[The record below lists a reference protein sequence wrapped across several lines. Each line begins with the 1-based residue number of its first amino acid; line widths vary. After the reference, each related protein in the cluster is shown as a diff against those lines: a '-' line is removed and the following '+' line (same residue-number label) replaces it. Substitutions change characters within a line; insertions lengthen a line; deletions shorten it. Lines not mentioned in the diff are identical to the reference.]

1 VVEVAGQAPAREDP
15 SRKPST
21 PAPNPASSGGGGSN
35 KAYARELYSVTLKLY
50 DYQYNVIPVG
60 PDKRPLVKKWSSK
73 ERASLGELKES
84 LRKATGLAIVAGP
97 ENYWGDV
104 KHYLVGIDVDDPRAR
119 DKSPKLSWVLDNTA
133 AWKTGPRCP
142 RCYNK
147 HLEILEPGRRFKC
160 PTCDLEFTLEEAAR
174 GLGALVIV
182 SEELVKKYLGGS
194 TQRLGPVEIMVN
206 TYQLVPPSLH
216 PTGVSYE
223 WIRPLDLS
231 LPNHGL
237 LTLEEEDL
245 KQLLEEL
252 RSIAGVGLREAKP
265 KAEARDEAEPRV
277 EQPRG
282 EAEAT
287 RALSEDELKR
297 IRDLLLEYYVPGH
310 RDKIVFSLLGL
321 LLKSGVSYESA
332 KRLVEL
338 IATEA
343 GDEEARQRLYLV
355 DYHYGKR
362 ANILGVEKL
371 RGVAGLKEELEA
383 VLGERGLGEDEI
395 AKKVSETISELYDM
409 LGVSRAPRGEP
420 GRLADLEG
428 DEFKNDVMR
437 ILTEAGTLTKRIT
450 MMASRLKKAVLEH
463 FKYVKNLHVDGVDL
477 GLYCWDGKRYTLCEA
492 NIESWIEDM
501 YNKLGLEEHGLRF
514 TVLKKEIMEMLSDAT
529 RQPLKY
535 EEAVI
540 AFENCAF
547 NWDTLTC
554 EPHNPERLITHY
566 IPHQI
571 DIELLMELLAVDSI
585 SEDAVLKIAPKTL
598 KAFKEWAGDKW
609 LLLFEI
615 LGFTLYPRPYKKAVL
630 LTDAKDML
638 GKGNTGKSTYI
649 RYLQGILGRE
659 NYSVVAA
666 QEFTRKNQDKGKVS
680 MIYRKLANFY
690 PDLPEEA
697 LENIG
702 EFKVVTGE
710 DAIPIRMLY
719 KQAFL
724 WEKPYV
730 KHIYSANKPPVVR
743 NADDAFWDRWLVLEF
758 IGNFKEKVKNF
769 EKTLHDEIP
778 KAIAIGIAACHKVLK
793 RGAFSLENTPEDAKI
808 EWLSRS
814 DSIFSFILWVKSAGA
829 LVEDPTGKTLIEKL
843 YPYYARYC
851 GVRGLNAVRQ
861 EDFTRWLKSH
871 GFEVKSPQHKSTIYG
886 YKLNAEILEQLL
898 REEEGE
904 ETPEPE
910 NYGGLDRYYEY

>member
-1 VVEVAGQAPAREDP
+1 
-15 SRKPST
+15 
-21 PAPNPASSGGGGSN
+21 
-35 KAYARELYSVTLKLY
+35 
-50 DYQYNVIPVG
+50 VG
-60 PDKRPLVKKWSSK
+60 PDKRPLTKKWSPR
-73 ERASLGELKES
+73 ERVSLEELKEA
-84 LRKATGLAIVAGP
+84 LRKATGIAIVAGP
-97 ENYWGDV
+97 ENPWKPVAQLIILD
-104 KHYLVGIDVDDPRAR
+104 IDDPSVVE
-119 DKSPKLSWVLDNTA
+119 KSQRLRELLGSEGTVRTVVY
-133 AWKTGPRCP
+133 KTGPRCP
-142 RCYNK
+142 RCNNK
-147 HLEILEPGRRFKC
+147 HLEVLEPGKRFRC
-160 PTCDLEFTLEEAAR
+160 RCGHEFTVEEAKR
-174 GLGALVIV
+174 GLGVLVLV
-182 SEELVKKYLGGS
+182 DVDAARELLGDS
-194 TQRLGPVEIMVN
+194 TVRLGPVEILVN
-206 TYQLVPPSLH
+206 NYQLIPPSLH
-216 PTGVSYE
+216 PTGVRYE
-223 WIRPLDLS
+223 WVRPLDLS
-231 LPNHGL
+231 LPNHGIASL
-237 LTLEEEDL
+237 WREDL
-245 KQLLEEL
+245 EQLLEEL
-252 RSIAGVGLREAKP
+252 RSIAGVGLREARP
-265 KAEARDEAEPRV
+265 KAEARAEAEPRV

-282 EAEAT
+282 EAEARTVEAT

-297 IRDLLLEYYVPGH
+297 IRDLILEYYVPGH

-321 LLKSGVSYESA
+321 LLKAGASYESA
-332 KRLVEL
+332 RRLVEL
-338 IATEA
+338 ITTEA

-362 ANILGVEKL
+362 VSTLGVEKL

-383 VLGERGLGEDEI
+383 VLRERELGEDEI

-428 DEFKNDVMR
+428 DEFKKDIMR

-450 MMASRLKKAVLEH
+450 MMASRLKKATLEH
-463 FKYVKNLHVDGVDL
+463 FKYIKNLHVDGVDL

-492 NIESWIEDM
+492 SIESWIEDM
-501 YNKLGLEEHGLRF
+501 YNKLGLEEHGIRF

-529 RQPLKY
+529 RHPLKY
-535 EEAVI
+535 EEAAV
-540 AFENCAF
+540 AFENCTF

-554 EPHNPERLITHY
+554 EPHNPEKLITHY
-566 IPHQI
+566 IPHQV
-571 DIELLMELLAVDSI
+571 DVGLLSELLAADTI
-585 SEDAVLKIAPKTL
+585 SEDAVSKAAPKTL

-609 LLLFEI
+609 LPLFEL
-615 LGFTLYPRPYKKAVL
+615 LGFTLYTVPYKKAVL
-630 LTDAKDML
+630 LTDAKDKL

-758 IGNFKEKVKNF
+758 MGNFKEKVKNF

-778 KAIAIGIAACHKVLK
+778 KAIAIGIAAFHKVLK
-793 RGAFSLENTPEDAKI
+793 RGAFSFENTPEDAKI

-843 YPYYARYC
+843 YPYYSRYC

-861 EDFTRWLKSH
+861 EDFTRWLKSN

-898 REEEGE
+898 REEE

-910 NYGGLDRYYEY
+910 NYEGLERYYEH

>member
-1 VVEVAGQAPAREDP
+1 VA
-15 SRKPST
+15 
-21 PAPNPASSGGGGSN
+21 
-35 KAYARELYSVTLKLY
+35 LKLY
-50 DYQYNVIPVG
+50 DYKYNVVPVG
-60 PDKRPLVKKWSSK
+60 PDKRPLTRWSPR
-73 ERASLGELKES
+73 ERVSLEELKEAR
-84 LRKATGLAIVAGP
+84 RKATGLAIVAGP

-104 KHYLVGIDVDDPRAR
+104 GYYLVGVDVDDPRAR
-119 DKSPKLSWVLDNTA
+119 DKSPKLRWVLDNTA
-133 AWKTGPRCP
+133 TWKTGPRCP
-142 RCYNK
+142 KCYNK
-147 HLEILEPGRRFKC
+147 HLEVLEPGRRFKC
-160 PTCDLEFTLEEAAR
+160 TTCGHEFTVEEAAW
-174 GLGALVIV
+174 GYGALVLV
-182 SEELVKKYLGGS
+182 KEELVKKYLGG
-194 TQRLGPVEIMVN
+194 TVRLGPVELMVN
-206 TYQLVPPSLH
+206 NYQLAPPSLH
-216 PTGVSYE
+216 PTGVRYE
-223 WIRPLDLS
+223 WVRPLDLS

-237 LTLEEEDL
+237 LELEEEDL

-252 RSIAGVGLREAKP
+252 RP
-265 KAEARDEAEPRV
+265 KSKLEEHVEAEPRV

-282 EAEAT
+282 EAEARAEARIVEAT

-297 IRDLLLEYYVPGH
+297 IRDLVLEYYVPGH

-321 LLKSGVSYESA
+321 LLKAGVSYESSR
-332 KRLVEL
+332 RLVEL
-338 IATEA
+338 ITTEA
-343 GDEEARQRLYLV
+343 GDEEAKQRFYLV
-355 DYHYGKR
+355 DYHYSKR

-383 VLGERGLGEDEI
+383 VLRERGLGEDEI

-428 DEFKNDVMR
+428 DEFKKDIMR

-501 YNKLGLEEHGLRF
+501 YHKLGLEEHGIRF
-514 TVLKKEIMEMLSDAT
+514 TVLKREIMEMLSDAT

-585 SEDAVLKIAPKTL
+585 SEDVVLKIAPKTL

-615 LGFTLYPRPYKKAVL
+615 SGFTLYPRPYKKAVL
-630 LTDAKDML
+630 LTDAKDMI

-649 RYLQGILGRE
+649 RYLQGILGPE

-680 MIYRKLANFY
+680 TIYRKLANFY

-702 EFKVVTGE
+702 EFKVITGE

-719 KQAFL
+719 KQAFV
-724 WEKPYV
+724 WRNPYV

-758 IGNFKEKVKNF
+758 VGNFKEKVKNF
-769 EKTLHDEIP
+769 EKTLYDEIP
-778 KAIAIGIAACHKVLK
+778 KAIAISIAAFHKALK
-793 RGAFSLENTPEDAKI
+793 RGAFSFENTPEDAKI
-808 EWLSRS
+808 EWLSRG
-814 DSIFSFILWVKSAGA
+814 DSIFSFMLWVKSAGA
-829 LVEDPTGKTLIEKL
+829 LVEDPTGKTPVENL
-843 YPYYARYC
+843 YPYYSRYC
-851 GVRGLNAVRQ
+851 EMRGLNAVRQ
-861 EDFTRWLKSH
+861 EDFTRWLKNH
-871 GFEVKSPQHKSTIYG
+871 GYNVKTPQHKSTIYG
-886 YKLNAEILEQLL
+886 YRLKAEILEQLL

-904 ETPEPE
+904 ESPEPE
-910 NYGGLDRYYEY
+910 NYRGLEHYYEH